1 MAEHGR
7 VTSRGTSTQAQRLS
21 DSWPYWELESVP
33 PILCPYLAGETSL
46 RWQTIANQYISQCG
60 YRVAFY
66 YRQNVVIVGAG
77 RFSRSAR
84 FATSS
89 ELLSAVQYAERVLCR
104 I

>member
-1 MAEHGR
+1 
-7 VTSRGTSTQAQRLS
+7 
-21 DSWPYWELESVP
+21 
-33 PILCPYLAGETSL
+33 
-46 RWQTIANQYISQCG
+46 
-60 YRVAFY
+60 VAFY